1 MKNNVQQQTACPT
14 ALVNGQSKVNMRPA
28 GRANERARPVDAEPA
43 AEVDLYLAG
52 VGSVGQALLEQIAS
66 MPEGEVRI
74 SMIGACTAQRAVW
87 DEDGVSAR
95 SVAGGLEGGG
105 QRARWSQILPR
116 LERSRERPLIF
127 VDATGS
133 VEVARHYE
141 RLLQAGVH
149 LVTPSK
155 IANTQE
161 QAYFDRLQEAARA
174 GRAHY
179 RYETTVGAGLPI
191 VQTVQDLVD
200 TGDRIREIRGSVSG
214 TLTFLF
220 SELRA
225 GTPFSRA
232 VQKAIGRGYAEPD
245 VRDDLSGEDVA
256 RKFII
261 LARTAGLTIER
272 SQLQVESLVPESL
285 RRVAPEAFLEKVPTS
300 DAGWRQRTKRA
311 RDKETTLQ
319 YVGHLAEGRIRVGVQ
334 EVATSSPFG
343 QLQGTDNL
351 LEIYTDRY
359 AATPLVVRGPGA
371 GPQVTA
377 AGVLADVLKVARA
390 VT

>member
-1 MKNNVQQQTACPT
+1 MENSVQQQTANPT
-14 ALVNGQSKVNMRPA
+14 ALLSGQSRVDRHS
-28 GRANERARPVDAEPA
+28 GRANEEIRPVDAEPA
-43 AEVDLYLAG
+43 AEVELYLAG

-66 MPEGEVRI
+66 MPERGEVQIRL
-74 SMIGACTAQRAVW
+74 IGACTAQRAAW
-87 DEDGVSAR
+87 AEDGISAQ
-95 SVAGGLEGGG
+95 SVARGVDGDR
-105 QRARWSQILPR
+105 QAHWSQILPR

-133 VEVARHYE
+133 VEVAQHYE

-149 LVTPSK
+149 VVTPSK
-155 IANTQE
+155 IANTQK

-232 VQKAIGRGYAEPD
+232 VQKAIRRGYAEPD

-261 LARTAGLTIER
+261 LARTAGLAIER
-272 SQLQVESLVPESL
+272 SQLQVESLVPEPL
-285 RRVAPEAFLEKVPTS
+285 RRVAPEAFLEKVPAS

-311 RDKETTLQ
+311 RQKETTLQ
-319 YVGHLAEGRIRVGVQ
+319 YVGHLTEEQIRVGVQ
-334 EVATSSPFG
+334 EVAASSPFG

-359 AATPLVVRGPGA
+359 ADTPLVVRGPGA

>member
-1 MKNNVQQQTACPT
+1 MESNVQQQAPHPT
-14 ALVNGQSKVNMRPA
+14 ALLNGQPKVNVRSS
-28 GRANERARPVDAEPA
+28 RANEKRQPLGADPT

-66 MPEGEVRI
+66 MPGGDVQI
-74 SMIGACTAQRAVW
+74 SMVGACTAQRAAW
-87 DEDGVSAR
+87 AEDGVSAG
-95 SVAGGLEGGG
+95 SIVHGLEESG
-105 QRARWSQILPR
+105 RPARWSQILPR
-116 LERSRERPLIF
+116 LERSRERPLVF

-133 VEVARHYE
+133 IEVARHYE

-149 LVTPSK
+149 VVTPSK

-225 GTPFSRA
+225 GTSFSA
-232 VQKAIGRGYAEPD
+232 GVQKAIQRGYAEPD

-261 LARTAGLTIER
+261 LARTAGLTVER

-285 RRVAPEAFLEKVPTS
+285 RQVAPEAFLEKVSAS
-300 DAGWRQRTKRA
+300 DAGWRRRTKRA
-311 RDKETTLQ
+311 REKETTLQ
-319 YVGHLAEGRIRVGVQ
+319 YVGHLVEGRINVGVQ
-334 EVATSSPFG
+334 EVAVSSPFG
-343 QLQGTDNL
+343 QLRGTDNL

-359 AATPLVVRGPGA
+359 ATTPLVVRGPGA